1 MTDLTGAVT
10 GEIDEETRL
19 LAAIAYG
26 EASKDDIPDEISGV
40 AHAVANRARAWGNKS
55 ISALLKAEPDYA
67 KAANGD
73 NVRFNVLIIAKL
85 GDINKDTG
93 MKIAVNSAKEALK
106 GEGVDPSNGAFWW
119 DGTDFKE
126 FYNTHPKVAAGFR
139 FGESSHNIFGVKEKR
154 VSVTIRWTAKNKKTG
169 EIIETTIRGIYTSV
183 WVSTAAYGQTIFW
196 KYDEEYLTATGGK
209 AYR

>member
-85 GDINKDTG
+85 GDINKNTG

-154 VSVTIRWTAKNKKTG
+154 VPVTVSCIKENKKTHKKTK
-169 EIIETTIRGIYTSV
+169 IIMGAYTSV

-196 KYDEEYLTATGGK
+196 KYDEEYLKATRGK